1 MLSLR
6 LQQYL
11 ISTNN
16 EETCMSLIN
25 NNSLTAES
33 IMSRTLLSA
42 YEGWTIHRLAEF
54 FIKHNISGA
63 PVIASDHELVGVV
76 TVSDIFKFSNMDE
89 TNRREALRNY
99 YREACEIE
107 LDEASLREWS
117 GHAER
122 NCTVHQIMKKEII
135 TVEKEFLIEQVAA
148 VMVKNDVHRVV
159 VTHNKIALGVITTMD
174 ILRTLQPESSPL
186 QLVASA

>member
-1 MLSLR
+1 
-6 LQQYL
+6 
-11 ISTNN
+11 
-16 EETCMSLIN
+16 MSLFHN
-25 NNSLTAES
+25 NGLTAES

-89 TNRREALRNY
+89 SNRREALRNY
-99 YREACEIE
+99 YREACEID
-107 LDEASLREWS
+107 LDETSLREWS
-117 GHAER
+117 THAEK

-135 TVEKEFLIEQVAA
+135 IVEKEFSIEEIAA

-174 ILRTLQPESSPL
+174 ILRTLQPETEPL
-186 QLVASA
+186 HFAVTA

>member
-1 MLSLR
+1 
-6 LQQYL
+6 
-11 ISTNN
+11 
-16 EETCMSLIN
+16 MSLMN
-25 NNSLTAES
+25 NNGLTAKD
-33 IMSRTLLSA
+33 IMSPTLLSA

-107 LDEASLREWS
+107 LDDVSLREWS
-117 GHAER
+117 SRAEH
-122 NCTVHQIMKKEII
+122 NCTVHQIMKPEII
-135 TVEKEFLIEQVAA
+135 TADIHDTIEQVAA
-148 VMVKNDVHRVV
+148 VMVKNDIHRVV
-159 VTHNKIALGVITTMD
+159 VTENKIALGVITTMD
-174 ILRTLQPESSPL
+174 ILRTLQPDGQGL
-186 QLVASA
+186 KLAATA

>member
-1 MLSLR
+1 
-6 LQQYL
+6 
-11 ISTNN
+11 
-16 EETCMSLIN
+16 MSLN
-25 NNSLTAES
+25 NHGLTAES

-89 TNRREALRNY
+89 RNRREALRNY

-107 LDEASLREWS
+107 LDENSLREWS
-117 GHAER
+117 THAEK
-122 NCTVHQIMKKEII
+122 NCTVHQIMKQEII
-135 TVEKEFLIEQVAA
+135 TVEREFTLEKVAA
-148 VMVKNDVHRVV
+148 VMVNNDVHRVV
-159 VTHNKIALGVITTMD
+159 VTNNKIALGVITSMD
-174 ILRTLQPESSPL
+174 LLRTLTSDTGPL
-186 QLVASA
+186 HFVVGA

>member
-1 MLSLR
+1 ML
-6 LQQYL
+6 
-11 ISTNN
+11 
-16 EETCMSLIN
+16 LIN
-25 NNSLTAES
+25 HNDLTAES
-33 IMSRTLLSA
+33 IMSSMLLSA

-89 TNRREALRNY
+89 ANRREALRNY
-99 YREACEIE
+99 YREACEID
-107 LDEASLREWS
+107 LDEISLREWS
-117 GHAER
+117 GNAER

-135 TVEKEFLIEQVAA
+135 SVEKDFSIEQVAA

-159 VTHNKIALGVITTMD
+159 VTQNKIALGVITTMD
-174 ILRTLQPESSPL
+174 VLRTLQPESNPMHVVVST
-186 QLVASA
+186 

>member
-1 MLSLR
+1 
-6 LQQYL
+6 
-11 ISTNN
+11 
-16 EETCMSLIN
+16 MSLIN
-25 NNSLTAES
+25 NNGLTAES

-89 TNRREALRNY
+89 RNRREALRNY
-99 YREACEIE
+99 YREACEID

-122 NCTVHQIMKKEII
+122 NCTVHQIMRKEII
-135 TVEKEFLIEQVAA
+135 TVEKEFSIEQTAA
-148 VMVKNDVHRVV
+148 VMVANDVHRVV
-159 VTHNKIALGVITTMD
+159 VTHNKIALGVITSMD
-174 ILRTLQPESSPL
+174 ILRTLQPESIPL
-186 QLVASA
+186 HLVASA